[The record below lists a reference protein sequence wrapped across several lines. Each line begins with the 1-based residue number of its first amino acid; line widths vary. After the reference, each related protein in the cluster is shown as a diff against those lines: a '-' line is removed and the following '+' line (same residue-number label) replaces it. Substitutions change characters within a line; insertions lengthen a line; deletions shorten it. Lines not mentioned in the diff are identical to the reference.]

1 MIRYS
6 KSFIFHDEEEGRL
19 NFNLVGM
26 GNSFA
31 ARDSDL

>member
-26 GNSFA
+26 GNSLA